1 MPLVRERKRLFCAR
15 GKCNYSQQG
24 YGSRGHNRL
33 RRARYPGGGRFR
45 VALRRSPLSCRCACE
60 SLTLIRDL
68 PRLPSSL
75 AFAALLVA
83 GCSGQAPPPPP
94 PPTVGV
100 ITAVATTV
108 PILTE
113 LTGRTQAS
121 EVAEVRPQ
129 VSGIVTARLFAEGST
144 VARGQ
149 ALYQIDPRVY
159 AANEAQARATLA
171 RDEAVVESSRLKA
184 ERYRTLA
191 AAGGISRQDAA
202 DAEAAFQQ
210 ARATVASAKASL
222 DLARVNLGFTRI
234 VAPIGGRIGQS
245 TMTRGALVTADQ
257 PMAMAKIQRLDP
269 IWVNI
274 QQSSADFIALR
285 KALESGKLDN
295 AGSTPVTIV
304 LADGSQWPVPGKL
317 DFADVD
323 VNEQTGTVTLRVTVP
338 NPRGD
343 LLPGLFVRARV
354 AQGQVRGGILVPQAA
369 VTRNAR
375 GNPTVL
381 VVIRDDTIEQREV
394 TAGSTYGTNW
404 VVTAGLHPGE
414 RVVTEGQMAA
424 RPGTRVR
431 VVPAGAKIG
440 G

>member
-1 MPLVRERKRLFCAR
+1 M
-15 GKCNYSQQG
+15 
-24 YGSRGHNRL
+24 
-33 RRARYPGGGRFR
+33 
-45 VALRRSPLSCRCACE
+45 
-60 SLTLIRDL
+60 
-68 PRLPSSL
+68 
-75 AFAALLVA
+75 
-83 GCSGQAPPPPP
+83 
-94 PPTVGV
+94 V
-100 ITAVATTV
+100 ITSAATV

-129 VSGIVTARLFAEGST
+129 VSGIVTARLFAEGSA
-144 VARGQ
+144 VVRGQ
-149 ALYQIDPRVY
+149 PLYQIDPRVY
-159 AANEAQARATLA
+159 AATEAQARATLA
-171 RDEAVVESSRLKA
+171 HDEAVVESSRLKA

-191 AAGGISRQDAA
+191 TTGGISRQDAA

-210 ARATVASAKASL
+210 ARAQVASAKASL
-222 DLARVNLGFTRI
+222 DLAKVNLGFTRI
-234 VAPIGGRIGQS
+234 VAPIAGRIGQS

-257 PMAMAKIQRLDP
+257 AMAMAKIQRLDP

-304 LADGSQWPVPGKL
+304 LADGSEWPVPGKL

-323 VNEQTGTVTLRVTVP
+323 VNEQTGTVTLRVIVP

-343 LLPGLFVRARV
+343 LLPGLFVRARL
-354 AQGQVRGGILVPQAA
+354 AQGQVRAAILVPQAA
-369 VTRNAR
+369 VTRNPR

-381 VVIRDDTIEQREV
+381 VVAKDDTIEQREV
-394 TAGSTYGTNW
+394 TANSTYGTNW
-404 VVTAGLHPGE
+404 VITAGLRPGE
-414 RVVTEGQMAA
+414 RVVTEGQMTA

-431 VVPAGAKIG
+431 VVAAGAKFG